1 MSEANHSPKFSPSLV
16 TTILVMLL
24 VFAGL
29 AWFLTYQRES
39 VVTSDHERREQRL
52 KNLADLA
59 VENQKT
65 LASYHWVD
73 KEKGIV
79 GVPIDR
85 AMELEIA
92 DLSAKHPHAAGPITL
107 PAPSPT
113 PAPSGSPAQKPAP
126 SPATSQPS
134 ASPAGAAPSPTGTP
148 PKP

>member
-1 MSEANHSPKFSPSLV
+1 
-16 TTILVMLL
+16 
-24 VFAGL
+24 
-29 AWFLTYQRES
+29 
-39 VVTSDHERREQRL
+39 L